1 MHVPP
6 GFQTSQTNGK
16 VLRLRRSLYGL
27 KQSLRAWF
35 DRFRQSMLKR
45 SYIQSNADH
54 TLFFKHATGKVA
66 ILIVYVDD
74 IVITRDDVTEIVDL
88 KKYLAQEFEVKDLWQ
103 LKYLIFSWNKNLM
116 WTKGD
121 VSIPT
126 KIYFRST
133 KGDWNARIS
142 SRNHIY

>member
-1 MHVPP
+1 
-6 GFQTSQTNGK
+6 
-16 VLRLRRSLYGL
+16 
-27 KQSLRAWF
+27 
-35 DRFRQSMLKR
+35 MLKR
-45 SYIQSNADH
+45 GYIQSNADH

-88 KKYLAQEFEVKDLWQ
+88 KKYLAQEFEVKDLGQ
-103 LKYLIFSWNKNLM
+103 LKYFIYFWNENLM

-133 KGDWNARIS
+133 KGDSNAWMS
-142 SRNHIY
+142 SRSHTY